1 MGGWKLGYETN
12 CWGALGGDGV
22 GVTSI
27 KDLFYRT
34 FADMGQA
41 IADVGAAGFQGVELF
56 DGSLVDYADDI
67 PALRRHLDAAGVS
80 LVGVYSGGNF
90 IFPDILDEE
99 LWRIDRAAQVAAAA
113 GGEHLVVGGGAK
125 RAGGV
130 RDGDYERLAAA
141 LDRVCDIAEGHALK
155 AHFHP
160 HLTTIAE
167 SPEQVDRVFA
177 LTRIGFCPDTAHLAA
192 GGGDPAAMIRK
203 HFDRIS
209 YVHLK
214 DVRRNPFAFVPLG
227 EGDLDMAGIVRTL
240 AELGYQGWVTVEL
253 DSHPQPRAAAETSAR
268 FLRAAMRE
276 RGVTALAR

>member
-1 MGGWKLGYETN
+1 MSGWKLGYETN

-22 GVTSI
+22 GVTSV

-34 FADMGQA
+34 FGDMGKA
-41 IADVGAAGFQGVELF
+41 VADIGAAGFQGVEFF

-67 PALRRHLDAAGVS
+67 PGLRRLLDAAGVS

-90 IFPDILDEE
+90 IFPDILEEE
-99 LWRIDRAAQVAAAA
+99 LWRVDRAAQVAAAA

-125 RAGGV
+125 RVNGV
-130 RDGDYERLAAA
+130 QDGDYERLGEA
-141 LDRVCDIAEGHALK
+141 LDRVCDIAERHGLT

-167 SPEQVDRVFA
+167 SPDQVDRVFS
-177 LTRIGFCPDTAHLAA
+177 LTRINFCPDTAHLAA

-203 HFDRIS
+203 YIDRIS

-214 DVRRNPFAFVPLG
+214 DVRRKPFAFLPLG
-227 EGDLDMAGIVRTL
+227 EGDLDIAGVVRTL
-240 AELGYQGWVTVEL
+240 AELNYSGWVTVEL
-253 DSHPQPRAAAETSAR
+253 DSHSDPRRAAEASAR
-268 FLRAAMRE
+268 FLERVMQDNGIALNAA
-276 RGVTALAR
+276 